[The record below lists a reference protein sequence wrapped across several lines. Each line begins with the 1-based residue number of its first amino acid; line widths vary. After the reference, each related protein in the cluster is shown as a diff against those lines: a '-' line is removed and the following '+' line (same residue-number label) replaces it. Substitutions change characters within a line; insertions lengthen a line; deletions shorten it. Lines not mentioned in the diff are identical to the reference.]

1 MDLAAR
7 IRAALPALCRSEAR
21 VARLCVKNLNEF
33 AHLTIANIAKLTH
46 TSPPTVVRFCRNIGY
61 AGLLDLKFNILNCQT
76 EGISNL
82 YDSVAPLDSVNQVFF
97 KSLDG
102 AMAAI
107 KLLQS
112 QLNVSQLEMAVASI
126 AKVSKRNG
134 VVHIYGLCS
143 SASVAF
149 DAQHKFTLLGFIA
162 QAYSDDHL
170 QSIASC
176 LLSENDVAIFI
187 CNSGRTSSL
196 IDLATKVNDRSIRTV
211 AISPKGSVLS
221 QACQVQLLTHHG
233 SSELCFK
240 FEEQLI
246 QLLMIDILL
255 TTVGLKLQ
263 DEDTKAVQF
272 LQNQMLK
279 SKRLPAQ

>member
-7 IRAALPALCRSEAR
+7 IKAAIPALCRSEAR
-21 VARLCVKNLNEF
+21 VARLCIANLNKF
-33 AHLTIANIAKLTH
+33 AHLTIGDIARLTH

-61 AGLLDLKFNILNCQT
+61 AGLLDLKFKILNCQY

-82 YDSVAPLDSVNQVFF
+82 HESVDPHDSVQQVFF
-97 KSLDG
+97 KSVDG
-102 AMAAI
+102 SMASM

-126 AKVSKRNG
+126 AKVSNRNG
-134 VVHIYGLCS
+134 LVHIYGFGS

-176 LLSENDVAIFI
+176 LLNQNDVAIFI
-187 CNSGRTSSL
+187 SNSGRTSSL
-196 IDLATKVNDRSIRTV
+196 IDLATKLNDRSVRTI

-221 QACQVQLLTHHG
+221 QVCQNQLNISDDSEDFCFQFETQLTY
-233 SSELCFK
+233 F
-240 FEEQLI
+240 
-246 QLLMIDILL
+246 LLIDILV
-255 TTVGLKLQ
+255 TAVGSRTPNDDTESIRLLQ
-263 DEDTKAVQF
+263 TQHLA
-272 LQNQMLK
+272 
-279 SKRLPAQ
+279 SKRLIA